1 MSEAAKN
8 PVQQA
13 LEQPVFKERV
23 CAAAAIL
30 GIAEDVLATILVETI
45 GADQPSLLE
54 RVSFQDIT
62 DNVSGAKP
70 AKVRAAIDVLKGDE
84 KGRLGGGIGDLVK
97 ELRDESRLHELTGGR
112 PLLCEHGGIE
122 HSAANIR
129 HYRRVGQPPK
139 TCTYAGC
146 GKLLASPKAEVSF
159 EDGRT
164 FLAPD
169 GVNPQ
174 TGRNEGKFS
183 LADRALA
190 HILISLRKL
199 TTDEAWRRLADGS
212 LRTHYAV
219 DALEIEAEDAGYAN
233 RLRQP
238 FGGVR
243 TGGFD
248 PFHRGQQAGH
258 RTY

>member
-1 MSEAAKN
+1 MSDEAKT

-23 CAAAAIL
+23 TTA
-30 GIAEDVLATILVETI
+30 ATILGVPEETLAQILVDVI
-45 GADQPSLLE
+45 GADTPALLE
-54 RVSFQDIT
+54 RVSFQDLV

-70 AKVRAAIDVLKGDE
+70 AKVRAALDVLKGDGKSA
-84 KGRLGGGIGDLVK
+84 KGEGGTSDLVK

-129 HYRRVGQPPK
+129 YFRKTGQAPK
-139 TCTYAGC
+139 VCVYAGC
-146 GKLLASPKAEVSF
+146 AKLLASPKAEVSF

-169 GVNPQ
+169 GANPQ

-190 HILISLRKL
+190 HILIERRELSL
-199 TTDEAWRRLADGS
+199 DDAWRRLEDGS
-212 LRTHYAV
+212 LRRHFSVTVA
-219 DALEIEAEDAGYAN
+219 EIEAEDAGYAN
-233 RLRQP
+233 RLRKP

-243 TGGFD
+243 TGSMD
-248 PFHRGQQAGH
+248 PFHRPGH
-258 RTY
+258 RAF